1 MGPGNPGT
9 WTPTPPS
16 PKTNQA
22 HPLALSKVIYLY
34 LIYIKSAGPSLRGTT
49 AADIGNQLLMTSHSF
64 QDFNCFLAVVSSFQ
78 DFKCLLA
85 VVSSQ
90 VADCCLL
97 SVIVG

>member
-1 MGPGNPGT
+1 M
-9 WTPTPPS
+9 S
-16 PKTNQA
+16 I
-22 HPLALSKVIYLY
+22 LFIIIFYD
-34 LIYIKSAGPSLRGTT
+34 YIIVFLSAGPSLRGTT
-49 AADIGNQLLMTSHSF
+49 AADIGNQVLMMSHSSF
-64 QDFNCFLAVVSSFQ
+64 QDFNCLLAVVSSLQ

>member
-1 MGPGNPGT
+1 MQKRPQAPKPIFLGLESEKSGNMVPN
-9 WTPTPPS
+9 S
-16 PKTNQA
+16 E
-22 HPLALSKVIYLY
+22 ICE
-34 LIYIKSAGPSLRGTT
+34 KSAGPSLRGTT

-64 QDFNCFLAVVSSFQ
+64 QDFNCFLAVVNSFQ

-97 SVIVG
+97 SVIVS